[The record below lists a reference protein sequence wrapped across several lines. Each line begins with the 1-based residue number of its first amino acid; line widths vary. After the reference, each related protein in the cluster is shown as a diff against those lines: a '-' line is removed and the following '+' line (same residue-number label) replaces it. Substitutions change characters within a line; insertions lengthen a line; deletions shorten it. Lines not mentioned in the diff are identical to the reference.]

1 MPRDP
6 IPLSEPFSSRRAVI
20 VAAALILVAG
30 VLAYA
35 NSLRGP
41 FVFDD
46 PSSIT
51 TNPTIR
57 RLWPFSAPLTPP
69 NAAVTVQGRPLL
81 NFSLALNYAIAG
93 EAVPGYHALNLA
105 IHLGAALTLF
115 GLVRRTL
122 LLPATSPRCRPHALG
137 LALTIAL
144 LWVAHPLQT
153 QAVTYVIQRA
163 ESLMGLFYLLTL
175 YGFIRG
181 ATAARP
187 ARWLGA
193 SVCAAYLGMAT
204 KEVMVTAPVVVLF
217 YDRAFVA
224 GSFRA
229 AWRARRTYYVG
240 LASAWVLLGWLVAGT
255 GGNRG
260 GAAGFDVGVGWWDYA
275 LTQFVAIAH
284 YLRLALWPQPL
295 VFEYGTFWVEH
306 AVNALPAVGLV
317 SALAV
322 AALIATWRKP
332 ALGFA
337 GLFFFAVLSVTSIVP
352 GTTQMIVEHR
362 MYLPLAAVL
371 AILVLGLH
379 AVWPGRRRWAIAP
392 AVVAF
397 ILTTQAR
404 NDDYRSELRLWRDTV
419 TKRPANALAR
429 EMHAQALE
437 RAGDTAAAITER
449 EVALHIFPGF
459 AVAHCNLG
467 DTLSRLGRINEAI
480 PHYEAALRDKP
491 NYADAHNG
499 LGSALAQAGRLPEA
513 VDHFTR
519 AVALFPDFAEAR
531 HNLSALHNNLGNAF
545 AQLGRLPAAERAFTE
560 ARRLM
565 PENATYAFNFGNLLL
580 RLSRLAEAR
589 AQFAFAVAGQ
599 PTFVEARGN
608 LGAVLLE
615 LREPAAARVEFDA
628 LIALAPQLP
637 SAHLGLGEALYQLG
651 ERSAARSAYERALAL
666 DPNLAAARTAL
677 QRLDARPSP

>member
-1 MPRDP
+1 M
-6 IPLSEPFSSRRAVI
+6 L
-20 VAAALILVAG
+20 VAAALIVVAG

-51 TNPTIR
+51 TNPTVR
-57 RLWPFSAPLTPP
+57 RLWPLWAPLTPP
-69 NAAVTVQGRPLL
+69 QAAVTVQGRPVL
-81 NFSLALNYAIAG
+81 NFSLALNYAIGG
-93 EAVPGYHALNLA
+93 EAVRGYHVMNLA

-122 LLPATSPRCRPHALG
+122 LLPTVSPRCRAHALG
-137 LALTIAL
+137 LALTITL

-175 YGFIRG
+175 YCFVRG
-181 ATAARP
+181 VNSPAP
-187 ARWLGA
+187 ARWLGL
-193 SVCAAYLGMAT
+193 SILAAYFGMAT

-224 GSFRA
+224 GNFRA
-229 AWRARRTYYVG
+229 AWRSRRTYYVG
-240 LASAWVLLGWLVAGT
+240 LASAWVILGWLVAGT

-284 YLRLALWPQPL
+284 YLRLAVWPQPL

-306 AVNALPAVGLV
+306 AVNVLPAVGLV
-317 SALAV
+317 CALAL
-322 AALIATWRKP
+322 AALVATWRKP

-337 GLFFFAVLSVTSIVP
+337 GLFFFAILSVTSIVP

-371 AILVLGLH
+371 VFLVLGLH
-379 AVWPGRRRWAIAP
+379 TVWPARRRWAIAP
-392 AVVAF
+392 PVVAL

-404 NDDYRSELRLWRDTV
+404 NDDYRTELRLWRDTV

-437 RAGDTAAAITER
+437 RAGDPAAAIAER
-449 EVALHIFPGF
+449 EAALRIFPGF

-467 DTLSRLGRINEAI
+467 DTLSRLGRIDEAI
-480 PHYEAALRDKP
+480 PHYEAALRGRPD
-491 NYADAHNG
+491 YADAHNG
-499 LGSALAQAGRLPEA
+499 LGSALAPAGRLPEA
-513 VDHFTR
+513 VEHFSR
-519 AVALFPDFAEAR
+519 AIALFPEFAEAR

-545 AQLGRLPAAERAFTE
+545 ARLGRLPEAERAFTA
-560 ARRLM
+560 ARRLA
-565 PENATYAFNFGNLLL
+565 PENANYAFNFGNLLL
-580 RLSRLAEAR
+580 RLGRLAEAR
-589 AQFAFAVAGQ
+589 TQFASAVSRQ
-599 PTFVEARGN
+599 PAFSEARGN

-615 LREPAAARVEFDA
+615 LREPAAARREFEA
-628 LIALAPQLP
+628 LIALAPHLA

-651 ERSAARSAYERALAL
+651 EHTAARAAYGRALDL
-666 DPNLAAARTAL
+666 EPNFAAARTAL
-677 QRLDARPSP
+677 KRLDASP

>member
-1 MPRDP
+1 M
-6 IPLSEPFSSRRAVI
+6 
-20 VAAALILVAG
+20 VAATLIVIAG

-57 RLWPFSAPLTPP
+57 QLWPLSAPLTPP
-69 NAAVTVQGRPLL
+69 NAAVTVQGRPIL
-81 NFSLALNYAIAG
+81 NFSLALNYAIGG

-105 IHLGAALTLF
+105 IHLGAALTLI
-115 GLVRRTL
+115 GLERRTL
-122 LLPATSPRCRPHALG
+122 QLPTVSSYCRAHAIG

-163 ESLMGLFYLLTL
+163 ESLTGLFYLLTL

-181 ATAARP
+181 ATSPTP

-193 SVCAAYLGMAT
+193 SIVGAYLGMAT

-217 YDRAFVA
+217 YDRAFAA

-229 AWRARRTYYVG
+229 AWRARRIYYGG

-284 YLRLALWPQPL
+284 YLRLSLWPQPL
-295 VFEYGTFWVEH
+295 VFEYGTFWVDH
-306 AVNALPAVGLV
+306 AVNVLPAVGLV

-322 AALIATWRKP
+322 STLVATWRKP
-332 ALGFA
+332 TLGFT
-337 GLFFFAVLSVTSIVP
+337 GLFFFGVLSVTSIVP

-371 AILVLGLH
+371 VLLVLGLH
-379 AVWPGRRRWAIAP
+379 AVWPARRRWAIAP
-392 AVVAF
+392 AVVAL

-404 NDDYRSELRLWRDTV
+404 NDDYRSDLRLWRDTV
-419 TKRPANALAR
+419 AKRPANALAR

-437 RAGDTAAAITER
+437 RAGDTTAAIAER
-449 EVALHIFPGF
+449 EAALRVFPGF

-480 PHYEAALRDKP
+480 PHYETALQEKP

-513 VDHFTR
+513 VEHFTR
-519 AVALFPDFAEAR
+519 AVALFPEFAEAR

-545 AQLGRLPAAERAFTE
+545 AQLDRLPEAERAFTE
-560 ARRLM
+560 ALRLA
-565 PENATYAFNFGNLLL
+565 PENANYAFNFGNLLL
-580 RLSRLAEAR
+580 RRGRLSDAR
-589 AQFAFAVAGQ
+589 AHFASALARQ
-599 PTFVEARGN
+599 PSFIEARGN

-615 LREPAAARVEFDA
+615 LREPAAARREFEM
-628 LIALAPQLP
+628 LIALAPRLA
-637 SAHLGLGEALYQLG
+637 SAHLGLGESLYQLG
-651 ERSAARSAYERALAL
+651 EHSAARTAYERALAL

-677 QRLDARPSP
+677 QRLAAPPSP